1 MSHPRLA
8 VLTLALFACST
19 RGSALAR
26 DCGERLSPY
35 TLDAV
40 DEAGRPLPAFS
51 HQGRTYVLGEPGARY
66 LLRVR
71 NKSAG
76 RIEVVTSVDGR
87 DVLDGEPASV
97 SKRGYLVPPFG
108 QVLIDGYR
116 LSVDEVAAFRFGT
129 VGASYAARMGD
140 SRDVGVIGAAVFTE
154 AIRPPRSLERVP
166 STSGADDG
174 RAPAAPEEKEGAA
187 SRSAAKGERR
197 GLGTVFGERRES
209 RAIPVDFERESST
222 PVALL
227 SIRYDD
233 RAGLISLGIDVDGR
247 RLASRER
254 FLRETADPFRKDHFA
269 DPPPG
274 WDGR

>member
-1 MSHPRLA
+1 MKNARLA

-19 RGSALAR
+19 QGSALAR
-26 DCGERLSPY
+26 DCGERICPY
-35 TLDAV
+35 TLDVV
-40 DEAGRPLPAFS
+40 DEGGRPLPAFS
-51 HQGRTYVLGEPGARY
+51 HMGRTYVLGEPGARY
-66 LLRVR
+66 LLRVK
-71 NKSAG
+71 NESAG

-87 DVLDGEPASV
+87 DVLDGQPARV

-129 VGASYAARMGD
+129 VGRSYAARMGD

-154 AIRPPRSLERVP
+154 AISPLGSLGPVP
-166 STSGADDG
+166 SPSPGADDG
-174 RAPAAPEEKEGAA
+174 RAPAAEPKEGA
-187 SRSAAKGERR
+187 SRSAAKGERP
-197 GLGTVFGERRES
+197 GLGTVFGERHES
-209 RAIPVDFERESST
+209 RVIPVDFERRSST
-222 PVALL
+222 PAALL

-247 RLASRER
+247 RFASRDR
-254 FLRETADPFRKDHFA
+254 FLRETADPFRNDHFA
-269 DPPPG
+269 EPPPG